1 MSYYDLVKSYDDF
14 DFDGFLSEVTDED
27 VLTVLSKE
35 KLDRYDFLTLLAPA
49 AKNHLEAMAQKARAL
64 HLKYQGKSVSL
75 FTPMYIVNYCV
86 NQCMYCSYNHD
97 TDIHRHKMNEEEIRR
112 EAEKI
117 RETNLKN
124 ILLLTGE
131 DPRN

>member
-14 DFDGFLSEVTDED
+14 DFDTFLSQVTDED
-27 VLTVLSKE
+27 VLNVLSKD

-49 AKNHLEAMAQKARAL
+49 AKDHLEAMAQRAREL

-75 FTPMYIVNYCV
+75 FTPMYIANYCV
-86 NQCMYCSYNHD
+86 NRCMYCSYNHD
-97 TDIHRHKMNEEEIRR
+97 TGIHRHKMTEEEIRR

-117 RETNLKN
+117 
-124 ILLLTGE
+124 
-131 DPRN
+131 